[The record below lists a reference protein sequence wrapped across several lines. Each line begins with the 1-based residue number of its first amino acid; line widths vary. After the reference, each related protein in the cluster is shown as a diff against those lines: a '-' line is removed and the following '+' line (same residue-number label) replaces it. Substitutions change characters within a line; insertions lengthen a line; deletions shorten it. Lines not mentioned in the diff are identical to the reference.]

1 MSSLHS
7 DANSDSLDNGDMSLI
22 GRRVRA
28 RRNELGLKQ
37 GDLARLVGITQP
49 SLSLIESG
57 DTKSLRGT
65 TLVGLARALK
75 TSTRWIMTGK
85 GPHEVDPQLSAQEE
99 ELLQIFINLTDQNR
113 KALLATGKALEGAQP
128 PDSLEAPEE

>member
-7 DANSDSLDNGDMSLI
+7 DANSESPDNGDMSLI

-85 GPHEVDPQLSAQEE
+85 GPHEVDPQLSVQEE
-99 ELLQIFINLTDQNR
+99 ELLNIFLSLTDQNR
-113 KALLATGKALEGAQP
+113 KALLAAGKALEDAQP
-128 PDSLEAPEE
+128 PDSPEAPEE